1 MGPCVV
7 VVWGAQPVGC
17 MLRVCDRLS
26 PCASASAGL
35 RPLPCYSWVEP
46 MLLLLPGCAQIMK
59 GHGSTLFGFIADAVK
74 RAGPPPGASVGF
86 TFSFPVN
93 QTALNSGTL
102 MQWTKG

>member
-1 MGPCVV
+1 
-7 VVWGAQPVGC
+7 
-17 MLRVCDRLS
+17 
-26 PCASASAGL
+26 
-35 RPLPCYSWVEP
+35 